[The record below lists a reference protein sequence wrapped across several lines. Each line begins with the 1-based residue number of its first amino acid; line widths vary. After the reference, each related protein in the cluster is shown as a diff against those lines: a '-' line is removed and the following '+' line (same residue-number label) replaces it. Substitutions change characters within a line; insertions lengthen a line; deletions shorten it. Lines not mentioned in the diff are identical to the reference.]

1 MPIRTLIIGLIFIV
15 VSGFIAYFG
24 DWLGRYLGKRRISV
38 WGLRPRHTAILITSL
53 TGSLIALLTIVA
65 ILATAQTFREIIVRG
80 ERILEQSR
88 QMQKRYAQLASEY
101 RQLQQRYDA
110 AAQRI
115 REQQQQMEANA
126 RLLRHQERQLQE
138 VRAQLQRRLQQV
150 AELNRRI
157 AEQSRQLRT
166 LQTQNSL
173 LKLSSERLRQISAQL
188 RQTNAWLQRQGL
200 FLREQNALYQQNN
213 TELASQNMRYASENV
228 RLNSENTRLQ
238 QQAEQLR
245 QQTEQLE
252 AQSRQLEQQADALRA
267 TIQQLQTQ
275 EAELRGLIERLEQMK
290 EKPIVARKDE
300 EIARRVIPGGLS
312 VRSARNEV
320 YRLLVEAGRVAQA
333 KGASAGNAHR
343 AAYVPL
349 KRISLPTSTG
359 GSTEIVADE
368 ATSVEV
374 LAEQIAQSSEPV
386 VVLAVAVRNSVAG
399 EPIQVELRPY
409 RNRLVYRKGEE
420 IARVRVWSGH
430 STGEILNTL
439 IEFLRD
445 EVRSR
450 AIEAGIIPRVDADG
464 QPSVGTVSSAEL
476 TDLADRIVREGRGRY
491 VNVVAVADAD
501 TYSADS
507 LRLRFRIVQ

>member
-15 VSGFIAYFG
+15 VSGFIAYLG

-38 WGLRPRHTAILITSL
+38 WGLRPRHTAMLITSL

-101 RQLQQRYDA
+101 RQIQQRYDA

-115 REQQQQMEANA
+115 FEQQQQMEANA
-126 RLLRHQERQLQE
+126 RLLQQQEKQLQE

-173 LKLSSERLRQISAQL
+173 LKLSSDRL

-245 QQTEQLE
+245 QQIEQIE

-464 QPSVGTVSSAEL
+464 QPSVGTVANAEL

>member
-38 WGLRPRHTAILITSL
+38 WGLRPRHTAMLITSL
-53 TGSLIALLTIVA
+53 TGSLIAFLTIVA

-126 RLLRHQERQLQE
+126 RLLQYQERQLQE

-173 LKLSSERLRQISAQL
+173 LNLSSERLRQISAQL
-188 RQTNAWLQRQGL
+188 RQTNARLQRQGL

-409 RNRLVYRKGEE
+409 RNQLVYRKGEE

-464 QPSVGTVSSAEL
+464 QPSVGTVANAEL

>member
-1 MPIRTLIIGLIFIV
+1 MPVRTIIIGLIFIV

-38 WGLRPRHTAILITSL
+38 WGLRPRHTAMLITSL
-53 TGSLIALLTIVA
+53 TGSLIAFLTIVA
-65 ILATAQTFREIIVRG
+65 VLATAQTFREIIVRG

-88 QMQKRYAQLASEY
+88 QMQRRYAQLTRDY
-101 RQLQQRYDA
+101 QQLQQQYDA

-115 REQQQQMEANA
+115 REQQQQMEENT
-126 RLLRHQERQLQE
+126 RQLQQQQQQLQE
-138 VRAQLQRRLQQV
+138 VRAQLQQRLRQV
-150 AELNRRI
+150 VELNRRI
-157 AEQSRQLRT
+157 AEQSRQLQT
-166 LQTQNSL
+166 LQAQNSA
-173 LKLSSERLRQISAQL
+173 LKADSERLRRLSNQL
-188 RQTNAWLQRQGL
+188 RQTNAQLQRQGQ
-200 FLREQNALYQQNN
+200 FLREQNSLYQQNN

-228 RLNSENTRLQ
+228 RLNTENVRLQ
-238 QQAEQLR
+238 QQADNLR
-245 QQTEQLE
+245 RQTEQLE
-252 AQSRQLEQQADALRA
+252 QQSRQLQQQADVLRA
-267 TIQQLQTQ
+267 TVQQLQAQ
-275 EAELRGLIERLEQMK
+275 EAELRGVIERLEQMK

-300 EIARRVIPGGLS
+300 EIARRVIPAGLS

-333 KGASAGNAHR
+333 RGASAGSAHR

-349 KRISLPTSTG
+349 KRISMPTSAG
-359 GSTEIVADE
+359 GSTEVVADE
-368 ATSVEV
+368 AMSVEV
-374 LAEQIAQSSEPV
+374 LAEQIARSEEPV

-399 EPIQVELRPY
+399 EPVQVELRPY
-409 RNRLVYRKGEE
+409 RNRLVYRKDEE
-420 IARVRVWSGH
+420 IARVRIWSGR

-450 AIEAGIIPRVDADG
+450 AIEAGIIPRVDAEG
-464 QPSVGTVSSAEL
+464 EPSVGTVTSAEL

>member
-1 MPIRTLIIGLIFIV
+1 MPVRTIIIGLIFIV

-38 WGLRPRHTAILITSL
+38 WGLRPRHTAMLITSL
-53 TGSLIALLTIVA
+53 TGSLIAFLTIVA
-65 ILATAQTFREIIVRG
+65 VLATAQTFREIIVRG

-88 QMQKRYAQLASEY
+88 QMQQRYAQLTRDY
-101 RQLQQRYDA
+101 QQLQQQYDA

-115 REQQQQMEANA
+115 REQQQQMEENT
-126 RLLRHQERQLQE
+126 RQLQQQERQLQE
-138 VRAQLQRRLQQV
+138 VRAQLQQRLRQV
-150 AELNRRI
+150 VELNQRI
-157 AEQSRQLRT
+157 AEQSRQLQT
-166 LQTQNSL
+166 LQAQNSA
-173 LKLSSERLRQISAQL
+173 LKADSERLRRLSDQL
-188 RQTNAWLQRQGL
+188 RQTNAQLQRQGQ
-200 FLREQNALYQQNN
+200 FLREQNSLYQQNN
-213 TELASQNMRYASENV
+213 TELASQNMRYAAENV
-228 RLNSENTRLQ
+228 RLNTENARLQ
-238 QQAEQLR
+238 QQADGLR
-245 QQTEQLE
+245 RQTEQLE
-252 AQSRQLEQQADALRA
+252 QQSRQLQQQAEVLRA
-267 TIQQLQTQ
+267 TVQQLQAQ
-275 EAELRGLIERLEQMK
+275 EAELRGVIERLEQMK

-333 KGASAGNAHR
+333 RGASAGSAHR

-349 KRISLPTSTG
+349 KRISMPTSAG
-359 GSTEIVADE
+359 GSTEVVADE
-368 ATSVEV
+368 AMSVEV
-374 LAEQIAQSSEPV
+374 LAEQIARSEEPV

-409 RNRLVYRKGEE
+409 RNRLVYRKDEE
-420 IARVRVWSGH
+420 IARVRVWSGR

-450 AIEAGIIPRVDADG
+450 AIEAGIIPRVDAEG
-464 QPSVGTVSSAEL
+464 EPSVGTVTSAEL